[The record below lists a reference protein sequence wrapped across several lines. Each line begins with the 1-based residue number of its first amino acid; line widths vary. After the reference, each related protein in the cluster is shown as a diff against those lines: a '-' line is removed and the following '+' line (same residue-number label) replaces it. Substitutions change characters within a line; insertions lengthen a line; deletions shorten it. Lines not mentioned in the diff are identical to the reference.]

1 MVSSIQFNRRL
12 LPSIERLQAFESAA
26 RHQSIT
32 LAAQELNLTQSAV
45 SRQIQELENQLGV
58 VLFNRVRR
66 RIELSAAGRKFRPQA
81 LHLLQ
86 QAEELVIQTITAANA
101 TSIFSI
107 AVLPTFGSRWLIPRL
122 SSFIALHP
130 GISLNIATRDGP
142 FDLADHALD
151 AAIHYGAP
159 AWPRGMCRFLFNETV
174 VPVASPLLLR
184 DEALRGLSGDE
195 VLARAPLLHL
205 STRPREWTVWFENLP
220 DHAPIGLGH
229 RLEHISSLISAAV
242 SGLGIALV
250 PKFLLEDEL
259 ASGALVILSDR
270 QLPTQAS
277 YHLVV
282 PEHDAHNPLTA
293 SFYTWITTQISLETH
308 WETL

>member
-1 MVSSIQFNRRL
+1 MVLPVRFSRRL

-45 SRQIQELENQLGV
+45 SRQIQELESQLGV

-81 LHLLQ
+81 LRLLQ

-142 FDLADHALD
+142 FDLTENALD

-159 AWPRGMCRFLFNETV
+159 SWPKATCRFLFNETV

-184 DEALRGLSGDE
+184 REELQGLSGME

-205 STRPREWTVWFENLP
+205 STRPRDWTVWFEHVA
-220 DHAPIGLGH
+220 DHSPTGFGH

-242 SGLGIALV
+242 SGLGVALA

-259 ASGALVILSDR
+259 ASGTLIILSDR

-282 PEHDAHNPLTA
+282 PDHDAQNPLAT
-293 SFYTWITTQISLETH
+293 SFYDWLTAQISLETH
-308 WETL
+308 WKTL